1 MSEASR
7 RRVEPILVIA
17 AFLALS
23 IAATYPLIRH
33 LGNTLP
39 GDLGDPLLGAWILG
53 WDADRLKHA
62 LAGVWDAPILFP
74 DRHTLAY
81 AEHLFGIAF
90 FVAPVIWATG
100 NAVAGHNVA
109 FLLSYV
115 LAGCGMYLLAR
126 SLTGRRDAA
135 FLAGM
140 AFAFGPPRAAQL
152 SHLQVLA
159 SGWMPIALWGLHR
172 YFRARSFRALLVFAA
187 AFVLQSLSNG
197 YFMYY
202 LAIPA
207 AIVVLYELSRPGMAE
222 HRARAIGG
230 LAIAGAVV
238 AAALLPIALA
248 YLAVRRDTGFTRGYG
263 EWVMFSADVNSYLSA
278 GGANRLWAPVLTF
291 DGAPE
296 RQLFPGLTVLILSAI
311 AIWPARRSEVDDGL
325 RQMADVRS
333 GVLLYA
339 AIAALFFVLSLGPE
353 PAVWSHRLFKWGPYL
368 WLTWIV
374 PGFNAIRAPARLG
387 TGVYLALSVLAAFGF
402 VRLLARASPRLRLGM
417 AAVLG
422 TLIFIEGLA
431 APIPLVAFDPRGRP
445 ADRPVYRWL
454 ARAAPGAVLELPIY
468 EWAIAPTLTYQY
480 ATLTHRHPI
489 VNGYSG
495 RGSLMQAFLGGLSS
509 PLAELDRIGGA
520 LDLLQAVGI
529 RYVIVHPGDYEQR
542 DTALQTIAAIRK
554 ASSHIAEEQIFPG
567 GAAFR
572 LTDPPPSPPAAAPG
586 LRIDTQALRVTTS
599 DAPDRIARMLDGDKG
614 TRWFI
619 DRPQDGRFWIR
630 VGFDRP
636 RDVSRIVFY
645 LDWRSVGDY
654 PRDLVIESDASAAG
668 GMVKLYEGDVLGAL
682 GRSIA
687 VPGATP
693 RIEIDLPGNVTQT
706 LIIRQTGSSR
716 RWWSIHEL
724 ELYDRPAFAR

>member
-7 RRVEPILVIA
+7 RRAEPLIVIG
-17 AFLALS
+17 AFVALS
-23 IAATYPLIRH
+23 IVATYPLIRH

-81 AEHLFGIAF
+81 AEHLLGIAF

-100 NAVAGHNVA
+100 NSIAGHNVA

-115 LAGCGMYLLAR
+115 LAGGGMYLLAR

-135 FLAGM
+135 FLAGV

-172 YFRARSFRALLVFAA
+172 YLTRRSRRALVVFAV

-202 LAIPA
+202 LAIA
-207 AIVVLYELSRPGMAE
+207 AAVVALYELSRPQMAGQ
-222 HRARAIGG
+222 RAPALGG
-230 LAIAGAVV
+230 LAVAGAVIL
-238 AAALLPIALA
+238 AALLPVAVA
-248 YLAVRRDTGFTRGYG
+248 YLTVRRDTGFTRGYG
-263 EWVMFSADVNSYLSA
+263 DWTMFSADVKSYLSA
-278 GGANRLWAPVLTF
+278 GGANRLWAPVLNF

-296 RQLFPGLTVLILSAI
+296 RQLFPGLTVLILSAL
-311 AIWPARRSEVDDGL
+311 AIWPSRHPEISEGMPHSAAASS
-325 RQMADVRS
+325 RAP
-333 GVLLYA
+333 LYA
-339 AIAALFFVLSLGPE
+339 AIAAVFFLLSLGPE

-374 PGFNAIRAPARLG
+374 PGFNAIRAPARLA

-402 VRLLARASPRLRLGM
+402 ARVTTRSSPRLRLAV
-417 AAVLG
+417 AATLG
-422 TLIFIEGLA
+422 ALIFIEGLA
-431 APIPLVAFDPRGRP
+431 APIPLVAFDPRGRT

-454 ARAAPGAVLELPIY
+454 GRSAPGAVLELPIY

-495 RGSLMQAFLGGLSS
+495 RGSAMQSFLGGLSS
-509 PLAELDRIGGA
+509 PLGELDRMDGA
-520 LDLLQAVGI
+520 LDLLQAIGI
-529 RYVIVHPGDYEQR
+529 RYVVVHPDDYEDR
-542 DTALQTIAAIRK
+542 GAGLQTLAAIRRLQ
-554 ASSHIAEEQIFPG
+554 SHLAEEQSFPG
-567 GAAFR
+567 GVAFR
-572 LTDPPPSPPAAAPG
+572 VADPPAVPAAAAPG
-586 LRIDTQALRVTTS
+586 PRIDTQALRVTTS
-599 DAPDRIARMLDGDKG
+599 DAPDRIARMVDGDQG

-630 VGFDRP
+630 VGFDRL
-636 RDVSRIVFY
+636 RDVSRVVFDM
-645 LDWRSVGDY
+645 DWRSIGDY
-654 PRDLVIESDASAAG
+654 PRDLMIESTASAG
-668 GMVKLYEGDVLGAL
+668 GDAVKVYEGDVLGAL

-687 VPGATP
+687 APGATP
-693 RIEIDLPGNVTQT
+693 RIEIDLPANATQT
-706 LIIRQTGSSR
+706 LLIRQTGRSR

-724 ELYDRPAFAR
+724 ELYERR